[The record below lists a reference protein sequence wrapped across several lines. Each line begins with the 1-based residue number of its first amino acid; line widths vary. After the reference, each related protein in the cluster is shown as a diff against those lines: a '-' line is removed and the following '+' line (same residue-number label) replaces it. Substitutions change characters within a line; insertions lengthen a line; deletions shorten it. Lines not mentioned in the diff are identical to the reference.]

1 MNTGSREDGTWL
13 YFMLDRKKEKQPVIA
28 AKTPKA
34 FSQLRL
40 IAIRWDGRH
49 RHEQLSAKIEV
60 E

>member
-1 MNTGSREDGTWL
+1 MNIRSREDGTWL

-34 FSQLRL
+34 FSPLRL
-40 IAIRWDGRH
+40 IAIRRTRRH